1 MTQRRGYSLIEMLVV
16 MTLMAVVMSSIT
28 LVLHGLQRA
37 ERRLHDDADFDR
49 TLHRLAT
56 QFRADAHAA
65 RGAGEIAD
73 DDDSQ
78 SALTLEMPDEKTV
91 TYSIEPG
98 GVRRLV
104 RQGENT
110 MHREWFALAG
120 RSVAWRST
128 TRGAHDRVVTLIVKP
143 NNDRV
148 AADQSAAAIVRI
160 DAAVAPAWPAPPL
173 NSGENK

>member
-1 MTQRRGYSLIEMLVV
+1 MTQRRGYSLVEMLVV
-16 MTLMAVVMSSIT
+16 MTLMAVVMSSIA
-28 LVLHGLQRA
+28 LVLHGLHRA
-37 ERRLHDDADFDR
+37 ERRLHDDVDFDR
-49 TLHRLAT
+49 TLQRLAT
-56 QFRADAHAA
+56 QFRVDAHAA

-110 MHREWFALAG
+110 IHREWFALAG
-120 RSVAWRST
+120 TSLAW
-128 TRGAHDRVVTLIVKP
+128 
-143 NNDRV
+143 
-148 AADQSAAAIVRI
+148 
-160 DAAVAPAWPAPPL
+160 
-173 NSGENK
+173 